1 MFDTIIF
8 DFDLTL
14 ANSVKGILH
23 CFRHTISHF
32 NYEIPDDTAIFN
44 TIGLT
49 LEQAFTVLCKVYDDK
64 KLSQMRAV
72 YGKEADKVMV
82 NLTEFYDGV
91 LDGLKALKDRNFK
104 IGIVSTKYRYRIE
117 DSFKAKGD
125 ASLVDVII
133 GGEDVSSHKPDPSG
147 LELCI
152 KRLNSQKENTIYV
165 GDSYVDAQTAKNAKV
180 SFGGV
185 LTGSTTKEKFQEYD
199 YVILKKNV
207 TELINEI
214 LNVH

>member
-14 ANSVKGILH
+14 ANSVKGIFH

-32 NYEIPDDTAIFN
+32 KYEIPDDTAIFN

-49 LEQAFTVLCKVYDDK
+49 LEQAFTILCGVEDETKLAEMKKVYVK
-64 KLSQMRAV
+64 K
-72 YGKEADKVMV
+72 ADEVMV
-82 NLTEFYDGV
+82 SLTEFYDGV
-91 LDGLKALKDRNFK
+91 LDGLKALKNKGYK

-117 DSFKAKGD
+117 DSFKSKCD
-125 ASLVDVII
+125 TMPIDVII
-133 GGEDVSSHKPDPSG
+133 GGEDVSVHKPDPSG

-152 KRLNSQKENTIYV
+152 KRLNSQKDKTLYV
-165 GDSYVDAQTAKNAKV
+165 GDSFVDAQTAKNAGV

-185 LTGSTTKEKFQEYD
+185 LTGSTSTKVFNNYD
-199 YVILKKNV
+199 FVLLKDNA
-207 TELINEI
+207 TDLINEI
-214 LNVH
+214 LKNS